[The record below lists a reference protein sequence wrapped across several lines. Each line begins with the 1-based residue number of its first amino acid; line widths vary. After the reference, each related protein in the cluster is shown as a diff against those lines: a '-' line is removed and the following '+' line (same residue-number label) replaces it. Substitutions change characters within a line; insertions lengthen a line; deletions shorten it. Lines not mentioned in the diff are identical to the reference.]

1 MQNKFKS
8 ELAKTI
14 AEKRRLWTPRQLGV
28 LVAAIAACALMVGG
42 SALSLPISAKGAG
55 ESPIDYETLIS
66 WEADYLVPGVVD
78 VDGVPT
84 DMLTHVGDWGSTYSV
99 MRTVN
104 LKADSFL
111 TPGAIYAKQYS
122 KWTYTTNVKLQDISM
137 LPTVMVTNDVIDPVT
152 GEVTEQ
158 TTTEVVAMKLGVLEI
173 YDVEEATLYPVGWGI
188 SLNGI
193 ELTTALASYAVAVQV
208 DGVMTIEITLP
219 QGSYV
224 NGDEVS
230 IFVQYRAYM
239 DWSSSTAEGISN
251 FNEEAFPEFADYVAP
266 VV

>member
-8 ELAKTI
+8 ELAKNI
-14 AEKRRLWTPRQLGV
+14 AEKRKLWSPRQLGV
-28 LVAAIAACALMVGG
+28 LVAAVAACALIVGAT
-42 SALSLPISAKGAG
+42 ALALPITARGAG

-84 DMLTHVGDWGSTYSV
+84 DMLTHAADWDSTYSV

-111 TPGAIYAKQYS
+111 TPGAVYAKQYS
-122 KWTYTTNVKLQDISM
+122 KWTYTTIVKLQDVSM
-137 LPTVMVTNDVIDPVT
+137 METVTLED
-152 GEVTEQ
+152 G
-158 TTTEVVAMKLGVLEI
+158 TTQVAAVKLGTLEI

-224 NGDEVS
+224 DGDEVS
-230 IFVQYRAYM
+230 ILVQYRAYM
-239 DWSSSTAEGISN
+239 DWSSSTTEGISN